1 MSQTKTEETKSD
13 VAKNGMA
20 VVACIDAMFD
30 KHTHTHTFGVSRKN
44 AIIDSNI
51 CRVSWK
57 KLSWKKGVMEK
68 VSWIGVVETVR
79 YAASWRRCR
88 GKHGRHGKRHGSHEA

>member
-30 KHTHTHTFGVSRKN
+30 KHTHTHTP
-44 AIIDSNI
+44 
-51 CRVSWK
+51 
-57 KLSWKKGVMEK
+57 LE
-68 VSWIGVVETVR
+68 
-79 YAASWRRCR
+79 Y
-88 GKHGRHGKRHGSHEA
+88 HGKMLS